1 MRPASPRGYRC
12 RVRRELLL
20 WAVAVLCLGGLGF
33 AFFKVFL
40 PFGYSIAWA
49 IILAILL
56 APVHRWLRRWVP
68 RRGPR
73 ALLTCTLAALLL
85 LGPTLTLGTL
95 LVGELVRGIRVV
107 QAAAE
112 AGVLSEI
119 DPMKWGPIV
128 RAREIIDAWGLPY
141 LPNIQADELMN
152 TDRIDFEAAV
162 ASAAQQLSQRLLAL
176 SGSALSNLANL
187 AFTIVVTW
195 LTLYYLLKD
204 GEWMFQRG
212 IELLPYPDEHK
223 DTMVQRLNEVVFSSV
238 YGGMAVALAQGVLG
252 GIAFAVLG
260 LPSPVLWG
268 TVMAVLAFLPL
279 IGAFVVWAPAA
290 LVLLAQGRWIA
301 ALVLLLWGGLVV
313 GLVDNFLRP
322 MLISGRTRM
331 HPLLVFLSVLGGI
344 QAFGFLGL
352 FLGPVLVAVVTAV
365 LELYRGAV
373 RGDYGDDFTRRAVI
387 GKG

>member
-1 MRPASPRGYRC
+1 MQRC
-12 RVRRELLL
+12 
-20 WAVAVLCLGGLGF
+20 C
-33 AFFKVFL
+33 
-40 PFGYSIAWA
+40 SSD
-49 IILAILL
+49 
-56 APVHRWLRRWVP
+56 
-68 RRGPR
+68 
-73 ALLTCTLAALLL
+73 
-85 LGPTLTLGTL
+85 PTLTLGTL